1 MMRIDIGDGFAAA
14 INWMTTHMSGFFDA
28 MSTIILALVN
38 GLSFIFEAPN
48 AFVMIAIMAVIAWFS
63 SGKRMA
69 LFTVLGMALIQNLG
83 LWTQTMETLSLI
95 IAAVIFSLAIGLP
108 LGIWSAKS
116 DTVERVMRPL
126 MDFMQT
132 LPAFVYLIPAVMLF
146 SLGPVPGVL
155 ATLIFSLP
163 PVVRLTNLGIRQVP
177 KEIKEAAIAL
187 VHRHGKSCLKQSF
200 HKRFPPLWLGS
211 TRRLC

>member
-1 MMRIDIGDGFAAA
+1 
-14 INWMTTHMSGFFDA
+14 
-28 MSTIILALVN
+28 
-38 GLSFIFEAPN
+38 
-48 AFVMIAIMAVIAWFS
+48 
-63 SGKRMA
+63 
-69 LFTVLGMALIQNLG
+69 
-83 LWTQTMETLSLI
+83 METLSLI
-95 IAAVIFSLAIGLP
+95 IAAVIFSLALGLP

-177 KEIKEAAIAL
+177 KEIK
-187 VHRHGKSCLKQSF
+187 RKQ
-200 HKRFPPLWLGS
+200 R
-211 TRRLC
+211 